1 MGFYLPK
8 QAKKPIT
15 SIQDVAANDTIKLV
29 LQDGTIEAEI
39 KYVNKNKIKEIETQI
54 EILEANELSFDDQI
68 KLFQTTKKKI
78 DKLNN
83 EIELKTAQ
91 IKELEAQ

>member
-1 MGFYLPK
+1 M
-8 QAKKPIT
+8 
-15 SIQDVAANDTIKLV
+15 SI
-29 LQDGTIEAEI
+29 
-39 KYVNKNKIKEIETQI
+39 KNKIKEIETQI